1 MNSVHITGRLCADPE
16 LKQTQ
21 SGVSACRFRV
31 AVNRRFANKQTG
43 EREADFINV
52 SCWRNTAEFV
62 SRYFH
67 KGSWIEVSGELR
79 NNDYTD
85 QNGVKHY
92 SMNVLADYVG
102 FVGNKD
108 GSQTA
113 QNAPYQPQQ
122 NQPQNYT
129 PQQQT
134 GPHQPQ
140 NAPVQHSYQQD
151 VQQPQQMQQLGDL
164 SEFEDIISD
173 GDVPF

>member
-1 MNSVHITGRLCADPE
+1 MNSIHITGRLCADPE
-16 LKQTQ
+16 FRQTQ
-21 SGVSACRFRV
+21 SGVAACRFRV

-108 GSQTA
+108 GYQTA

-134 GPHQPQ
+134 SP
-140 NAPVQHSYQQD
+140 
-151 VQQPQQMQQLGDL
+151 QQPQQMQQLGDL
-164 SEFEDIISD
+164 SGFEDIISD

>member
-1 MNSVHITGRLCADPE
+1 MNCIHITGRLCADPE
-16 LKQTQ
+16 FRQTP
-21 SGVSACRFRV
+21 SGVAACRFRV

-43 EREADFINV
+43 EREADFINI

-92 SMNVLADYVG
+92 SMSVLADYVG
-102 FVGNKD
+102 FVGSKD

-122 NQPQNYT
+122 NQPKNYV

-134 GPHQPQ
+134 SSQQPQ
-140 NAPVQHSYQQD
+140 NTPVQHSYQQD

>member
-16 LKQTQ
+16 LRQTP
-21 SGVSACRFRV
+21 SGVAFCRFSV

-52 SCWRNTAEFV
+52 SCWRNMAEFV

-134 GPHQPQ
+134 SPQQPQ

-173 GDVPF
+173 GDLPF

>member
-1 MNSVHITGRLCADPE
+1 M
-16 LKQTQ
+16 
-21 SGVSACRFRV
+21 
-31 AVNRRFANKQTG
+31 
-43 EREADFINV
+43 
-52 SCWRNTAEFV
+52 
-62 SRYFH
+62 
-67 KGSWIEVSGELR
+67 
-79 NNDYTD
+79 
-85 QNGVKHY
+85 KHY

-129 PQQQT
+129 QQQQT
-134 GPHQPQ
+134 SPQQPQ

>member
-1 MNSVHITGRLCADPE
+1 MNSIHITGRLCADPE
-16 LKQTQ
+16 FRQTQ
-21 SGVSACRFRV
+21 SGVAACRFRV
-31 AVNRRFANKQTG
+31 AVNRRFSNKQTG
-43 EREADFINV
+43 EREADFINI

-102 FVGNKD
+102 FVGSKD
-108 GSQTA
+108 GSQSA

-134 GPHQPQ
+134 SPQQPQ